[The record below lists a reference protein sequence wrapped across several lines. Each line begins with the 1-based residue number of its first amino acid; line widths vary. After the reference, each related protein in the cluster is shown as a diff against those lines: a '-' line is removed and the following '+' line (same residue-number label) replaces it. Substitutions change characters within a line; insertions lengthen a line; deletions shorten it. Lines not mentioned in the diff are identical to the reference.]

1 LQKAKDN
8 GWIRTEQGEQK

>member
-8 GWIRTEQGEQK
+8 GWIRTEQSEQK